1 MTEIKSLEFLWS
13 ALESSFLIEVIFG
26 NTRTIQKENAMHKAA
41 TERLH
46 LAGGSHDIRLKNPQQ
61 DRKGNAS
68 QCH

>member
-41 TERLH
+41 TVRLR
-46 LAGGSHDIRLKNPQQ
+46 LAGGWHDVYF
-61 DRKGNAS
+61 
-68 QCH
+68 